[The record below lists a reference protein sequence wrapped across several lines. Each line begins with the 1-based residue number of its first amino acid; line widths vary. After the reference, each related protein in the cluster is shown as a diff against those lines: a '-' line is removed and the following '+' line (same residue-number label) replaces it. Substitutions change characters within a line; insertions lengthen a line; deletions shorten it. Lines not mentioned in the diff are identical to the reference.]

1 MKNTTPIVRRLDR
14 KRRVLGLSYVELSD
28 ATGIPR
34 ERLSHALSGPSDS
47 DMNLIEIALRAYG
60 GEA

>member
-1 MKNTTPIVRRLDR
+1 MNTTIDIRRLDR
-14 KRRVLGLSYVELSD
+14 KRRVLGLSFVELSEI
-28 ATGIPR
+28 TGIPR